1 MVLVPVVLELLV
13 VAVVDAVS
21 VVILLVETVELVAVL
36 DPRIAEL
43 VLDPEEV
50 ESERIPPLA

>member
-43 VLDPEEV
+43 VLDPEAV
-50 ESERIPPLA
+50 ESERIPPTA